1 MEINRHNYE
10 MYFLLL
16 VDGELCAQ
24 EQETVMAFVHANP
37 DLAVEL
43 KALKATVLPDEDQY
57 FFPDKSSLLKQEGT
71 TISSE
76 NYETWF
82 CLYVDNELTLSEK
95 EAVELFVLQHP
106 QYQDAFLLM
115 QQTVLPKE
123 EIVFE
128 DKALLYKQERSRKVF
143 YLPSFRIIA
152 IAAALIGVFF
162 SVWFVTQ
169 NGNNFRKSTVVASTV
184 PANNVKL
191 STPSTILTEKKL
203 ANDVTENNQPR
214 YMNTPVVTT
223 SVTKER
229 LPVEMST
236 AATETNTNV
245 PPQIDRSSENT
256 IATSTEANT
265 KINEQPNQL
274 VNAQMVATAP
284 MEEEQKIADQKQAYK
299 EIDTDDND
307 KSLYVGALEINKDK
321 LRGFFRKAGTIF
333 RSKQRQEE
341 DKTDTS
347 PQRLK

>member
-16 VDGELCAQ
+16 VDGELSAQ
-24 EQETVMAFVHANP
+24 EQEIVMAFVHANP

-43 KALKATVLPDEDQY
+43 EAIKATVLPNEEQY
-57 FFPDKSSLLKQEGT
+57 FFRDKSLLLKQEGT
-71 TISSE
+71 AISSE

-82 CLYVDNELTLSEK
+82 CLYVDNELTAAEK

-128 DKALLYKQERSRKVF
+128 DKALLYKEERSRKVF
-143 YLPSFRIIA
+143 YLPSFRVIA

-162 SVWFVTQ
+162 SIWFVTQ
-169 NGNNFRKSTVVASTV
+169 NGNAFEKNTVIASTA
-184 PANNVKL
+184 PANNIKP
-191 STPSTILTEKKL
+191 STPSTILAEKKL
-203 ANDVTENNQPR
+203 AGDVTENNQQR

-229 LPVEMST
+229 LPVEMNT
-236 AATETNTNV
+236 AAIETNNNV
-245 PPQIDRSSENT
+245 APQIDRSSENT
-256 IATSTEANT
+256 IATSTGANT

-274 VNAQMVATAP
+274 VNTQMVATAAV
-284 MEEEQKIADQKQAYK
+284 EEEQKMTDQKQAYK

-307 KSLYVGALEINKDK
+307 KSLYVGALELNRDK
-321 LRGFFRKAGTIF
+321 LRGFFRKAGSIF
-333 RSKQRQEE
+333 RSKSKQEE